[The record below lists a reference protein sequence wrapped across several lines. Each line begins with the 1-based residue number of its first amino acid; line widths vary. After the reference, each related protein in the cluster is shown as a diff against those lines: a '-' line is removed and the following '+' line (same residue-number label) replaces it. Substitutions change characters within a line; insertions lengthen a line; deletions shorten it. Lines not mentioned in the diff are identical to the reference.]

1 MPTSTFWEPR
11 PRRSPAAARI
21 ERGRRARWRDARAE
35 HERVPRRRLASR
47 PRAHVDLLRTA
58 SPSQPGRGWTD
69 ASADRRKDT
78 ISNRTVEQQAPRR
91 RPNHPR
97 ATNPSHV
104 CASQAEVSENLS
116 KSAKQSA
123 PKRQKTMEARNE
135 ALEPGMAASLAPWDS
150 AERRK
155 LLDAVEAHNKR
166 WKDVAAA
173 VGSRTWVQCRQQ
185 YGFLKK
191 VERLVPITE
200 TTPLRAKIFKGFHAS
215 AFKKCVAKHLGDK
228 KITTVGQL
236 AALDLDV
243 SKPENKLYLQ
253 KLTGFKFTS
262 LALRMAAPWKE
273 KAVEA
278 IAFWQ

>member
-1 MPTSTFWEPR
+1 M
-11 PRRSPAAARI
+11 
-21 ERGRRARWRDARAE
+21 
-35 HERVPRRRLASR
+35 
-47 PRAHVDLLRTA
+47 
-58 SPSQPGRGWTD
+58 
-69 ASADRRKDT
+69 
-78 ISNRTVEQQAPRR
+78 
-91 RPNHPR
+91 
-97 ATNPSHV
+97 
-104 CASQAEVSENLS
+104 SENLS
-116 KSAKQSA
+116 NAAKQSA
-123 PKRQKTMEARNE
+123 PKRQKTIEDKNA
-135 ALEPGMAASLAPWDS
+135 ALAPGMAASLAPWPS

-155 LLDAVEAHNKR
+155 LLDAVKAHGTK

-243 SKPENKLYLQ
+243 SKPENIIYLE
-253 KLTGFKFTS
+253 KLTGQRGSFNTFKI
-262 LALRMAAPWKE
+262 AAPWQA
-273 KAVEA
+273 KAAEA
-278 IAFWQ
+278 LAFWQ

>member
-1 MPTSTFWEPR
+1 MSETKAPR
-11 PRRSPAAARI
+11 PRNVLIAEFEGLSKEDASQALRDAGGDLEKARALV
-21 ERGRRARWRDARAE
+21 RRRRANPD
-35 HERVPRRRLASR
+35 
-47 PRAHVDLLRTA
+47 D
-58 SPSQPGRGWTD
+58 TD
-69 ASADRRKDT
+69 DDEPAVK
-78 ISNRTVEQQAPRR
+78 APRQ

-97 ATNPSHV
+97 STNPSHV
-104 CASQAEVSENLS
+104 ARSASQAQETKNRSEGGR
-116 KSAKQSA
+116 KRMKTIKAK
-123 PKRQKTMEARNE
+123 NE

-243 SKPENKLYLQ
+243 SKPENAIYLK
-253 KLTGFKFTS
+253 KLTGQNS
-262 LALRMAAPWKE
+262 PQNAVDMAAPWKA
-273 KAVEA
+273 KAIEA
-278 IAFWQ
+278 LAFWQ

>member
-1 MPTSTFWEPR
+1 MEDR
-11 PRRSPAAARI
+11 NAA
-21 ERGRRARWRDARAE
+21 
-35 HERVPRRRLASR
+35 LA
-47 PRAHVDLLRTA
+47 
-58 SPSQPGRGWTD
+58 
-69 ASADRRKDT
+69 
-78 ISNRTVEQQAPRR
+78 
-91 RPNHPR
+91 
-97 ATNPSHV
+97 
-104 CASQAEVSENLS
+104 
-116 KSAKQSA
+116 
-123 PKRQKTMEARNE
+123 
-135 ALEPGMAASLAPWDS
+135 PGMAASLAPWPS

-155 LLDAVEAHNKR
+155 LLDAVKAHGTK

-243 SKPENKLYLQ
+243 SKPENAIYLK
-253 KLTGFKFTS
+253 KLTGKPYPS
-262 LALRMAAPWKE
+262 AAVNMAAPWKA
-273 KAVEA
+273 KAIEA
-278 IAFWQ
+278 LAFWQ

>member
-1 MPTSTFWEPR
+1 MEGHDLETDRRAAGATPASKPPARHEPR
-11 PRRSPAAARI
+11 
-21 ERGRRARWRDARAE
+21 
-35 HERVPRRRLASR
+35 L
-47 PRAHVDLLRTA
+47 T
-58 SPSQPGRGWTD
+58 
-69 ASADRRKDT
+69 
-78 ISNRTVEQQAPRR
+78 
-91 RPNHPR
+91 
-97 ATNPSHV
+97 
-104 CASQAEVSENLS
+104 QAEVSENLS
-116 KSAKQSA
+116 NAAKQSA
-123 PKRQKTMEARNE
+123 PKRQKTIEDKNA
-135 ALEPGMAASLAPWDS
+135 ALAPGMAASLAPWPS

-155 LLDAVEAHNKR
+155 LLDAVKAHGTK